1 MKKDNLEI
9 IQENVQYKKVKEH
22 LEDKCTA
29 VSQEAKIL
37 KEVSGNQSTTI
48 GGLRSTLDLKQKVND
63 HVCKQLDE
71 AKQEILVK
79 DQEEVRM
86 KMTVM
91 NSTSFVESLK

>member
-1 MKKDNLEI
+1 MKKDNLQI

-22 LEDKCTA
+22 LADKYTA
-29 VSQEAKIL
+29 ASQEAQIL
-37 KEVSGNQSTTI
+37 KEVSGNQSSTI
-48 GGLRSTLDLKQKVND
+48 GGLRSTLALKQKVND
-63 HVCKQLDE
+63 HVCKQLVE

>member
-1 MKKDNLEI
+1 
-9 IQENVQYKKVKEH
+9 
-22 LEDKCTA
+22 
-29 VSQEAKIL
+29 
-37 KEVSGNQSTTI
+37 
-48 GGLRSTLDLKQKVND
+48 LDPKQKVND